1 MTLGDALTVMT
12 IVVFFLVCYWIVDM
26 IVNDNDSRHN
36 GP

>member
-12 IVVFFLVCYWIVDM
+12 IVVFLLVCYWIAYL